1 MKVADCA
8 VGVHGSNML
17 LSSGL
22 AKSTIELVARSRFG
36 NIFQA
41 TLFSPEFSDIR
52 DAFLKYRY
60 CYGDNQLTDVSTQQ
74 VFDLIISL
82 IAFQERSSHW
92 FKVGEAE
99 TSDTVFQPSQLSETA
114 LTAYRQPAY
123 PVGFKNRVKAK
134 LRRLLQEGIHRL
146 DTI

>member
-1 MKVADCA
+1 MVNIKAAAFA
-8 VGVHGSNML
+8 VRVYGSKML
-17 LSSGL
+17 LGSGL
-22 AKSTIELVARSRFG
+22 AKSAIELVARSRFG

-92 FKVGEAE
+92 FKVG
-99 TSDTVFQPSQLSETA
+99 SDSHCLRVAWGKSGNYYGLYSET
-114 LTAYRQPAY
+114 T
-123 PVGFKNRVKAK
+123 
-134 LRRLLQEGIHRL
+134 
-146 DTI
+146 